1 MLPAYVSIQ
10 AQNFII
16 MGRSKNLSAWSE
28 KCRNNFQ
35 FLAERTNGRALG
47 TLWRPSVAVVICL

>member
-16 MGRSKNLSAWSE
+16 MGMSKNLSACSK

-35 FLAERTNGRALG
+35 FLADRTNGRALG
-47 TLWRPSVAVVICL
+47 TVLRPSVAVISL